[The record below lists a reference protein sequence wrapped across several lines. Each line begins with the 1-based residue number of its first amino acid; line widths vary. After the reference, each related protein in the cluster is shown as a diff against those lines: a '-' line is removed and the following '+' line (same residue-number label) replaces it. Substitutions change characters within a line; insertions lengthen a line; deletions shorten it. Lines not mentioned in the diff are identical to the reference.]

1 MICGLPKK
9 SRHCDGFGFD
19 SYLSMTR
26 ERFSFAIVP
35 SASHITSGMQSG
47 TVTEGE
53 GSESPEGAPVAKAGD
68 DDDGGES
75 DGEPA
80 RPRPRKTSRRVAAPL
95 PCATAQPKAAKA
107 DNLPPQVPH
116 GTPPTAWQP
125 PAHNI
130 PPLLRLPEVLR
141 LVPVSRSSWYDGM
154 KDGRYPSPV
163 KLGPRAVAW
172 RSADI
177 LALTV

>member
-9 SRHCDGFGFD
+9 SRHRDGFGFD

-53 GSESPEGAPVAKAGD
+53 GSESPGADGAPAAKAGD
-68 DDDGGES
+68 DDDGGDG

-80 RPRPRKTSRRVAAPL
+80 PRPPHRSKTSRRVAAPL
-95 PCATAQPKAAKA
+95 PCATAQPQATKAEKIPS
-107 DNLPPQVPH
+107 N
-116 GTPPTAWQP
+116 TAP
-125 PAHNI
+125 PAA
-130 PPLLRLPEVLR
+130 LWRLPEVLR
-141 LVPVSRSSWYDGM
+141 NVPVSRATLYSWIEQ
-154 KDGRYPSPV
+154 GRFPKPI
-163 KLGPRAVAW
+163 KIGPRAVAW
-172 RSADI
+172 RSADV

>member
-9 SRHCDGFGFD
+9 SRHRDGFGFD

-53 GSESPEGAPVAKAGD
+53 GSESPEGAPAAKAGD

-95 PCATAQPKAAKA
+95 PCATAQPQATKAEKIPS
-107 DNLPPQVPH
+107 N
-116 GTPPTAWQP
+116 TAP
-125 PAHNI
+125 PAA
-130 PPLLRLPEVLR
+130 LWRLPEVLR
-141 LVPVSRSSWYDGM
+141 NVPVSRATLYAWIEQ
-154 KDGRYPSPV
+154 GRFPKPI
-163 KLGPRAVAW
+163 KIGPRAVAW
-172 RSADI
+172 RSADV